1 MERFIVTVTYPQG
14 AATISSDM
22 SGTSFDMPVKADS
35 MESAQAK
42 ADRMSTALAAHLND
56 PSVGVQVSV
65 REG

>member
-22 SGTSFDMPVKADS
+22 SGTSFDMPVRAES

-42 ADRMSTALAAHLND
+42 AERMAQALAAHLND
-56 PSVGVQVSV
+56 PSVGVHVAV
-65 REG
+65 KAG

>member
-14 AATISSDM
+14 AANLSSDL

-35 MESAQAK
+35 IESAQAK
-42 ADRMSTALAAHLND
+42 AERMAQALAAHLND